1 MRQSRIRW
9 SMWLGAA
16 LVACGG
22 ESVTLEIT
30 VPPPAEVV
38 PQCQEYVAIRLMN
51 GDFLLPC
58 RSIQQSTSP
67 GAPASTARIVCDDD
81 ELMPDT
87 PYVLKVAYYV
97 GSTVVAEGSW
107 DEAAT
112 PFAAG
117 EHKRELPPERIRT
130 DLDTDLDGVSNL
142 DEACP

>member
-1 MRQSRIRW
+1 MNQGSIGLGL
-9 SMWLGAA
+9 WLGVA

-30 VPPPAEVV
+30 VPPPAAVV
-38 PQCQEYVAIRLMN
+38 PQCQDYVAIRLMN

-58 RSIQQSTSP
+58 RSIQESASP
-67 GAPASTARIVCDDD
+67 GAPASAARIVCADD
-81 ELMPDT
+81 ELMPDA
-87 PYVLKVAYYV
+87 PYTLKVAYSV

-107 DEAAT
+107 DEAESL
-112 PFAAG
+112 FAPG
-117 EHKRELPPERIRT
+117 ENKRELPPERVRT